1 LIMFYNKSARKRPL
15 QLALSAVAIA
25 GSVVGAWFVIESS
38 KITEVYLVTN
48 SDMASGS
55 ALVELDLQTADLALF
70 SIGSSYLQPGEIPEG
85 AYLRRSISAGEAI
98 PRNSVTTQQLD
109 DWSNIVLTPS
119 VELSG
124 AIAAGSKVSVWSS
137 PALDY
142 QSFGEPTIAAL
153 DVEVVAIREP
163 EGSFAQA
170 GKSVELRVPIA
181 SIQSL
186 LRAMANGDAI
196 ALMASSSTLGN

>member
-1 LIMFYNKSARKRPL
+1 MFYNKSARKRPL

-38 KITEVYLVTN
+38 KITEVYLVTQR
-48 SDMASGS
+48 DMASGS
-55 ALVELDLQTADLALF
+55 ALVELELQTADLALF
-70 SIGSSYLQPGEIPEG
+70 SIGTSYLKPGEIPEG
-85 AYLRRSISAGEAI
+85 AYLTRSISAGEAI

>member
-1 LIMFYNKSARKRPL
+1 MFQGKSVRKRPL
-15 QLALSAVAIA
+15 QLVLSAVAIA
-25 GSVVGAWFVIESS
+25 GSVVGAWFVIDSS
-38 KITEVYLVTN
+38 KITEVYLVTT
-48 SDMASGS
+48 SDLASGS
-55 ALVELDLQTADLALF
+55 ALLESELATADLALF
-70 SIGSSYLQPGEIPEG
+70 QIGASYLQPGELPEG
-85 AYLRRSISAGEAI
+85 SYLIRSVSAGEAI
-98 PRNSVTTQQLD
+98 PRSSVTTQLLD
-109 DWSNIVLTPS
+109 DFSNIVLTPS

-124 AIAAGSKVSVWSS
+124 ALAPGSRVSVWAS

-142 QSFGEPTIAAL
+142 QSFGEPSIAAL

-170 GKSVELRVPIA
+170 GKSVELRVPMA

>member
-1 LIMFYNKSARKRPL
+1 MFYNKSARKRPL

-38 KITEVYLVTN
+38 KITEVYLVTQR
-48 SDMASGS
+48 DMASGS

>member
-1 LIMFYNKSARKRPL
+1 MSYNKSVRKRPI
-15 QLALSAVAIA
+15 QLVLSFMAIA

-38 KITEVYLVTN
+38 KITEVYLVTK
-48 SDMASGS
+48 SDLASGT
-55 ALVELDLQTADLALF
+55 ALVELELETAELALF
-70 SIGSSYLQPGEIPEG
+70 SLGPSYLKPGQLPEG
-85 AYLRRSISAGEAI
+85 SYLTRAVPAGEAI
-98 PRNSVTTQQLD
+98 PKSSVTTQQLD

-124 AIAAGSKVSVWSS
+124 EITSGSKVSVWAS

-153 DVEVVAIREP
+153 DAEVVAIRDP

-170 GKSVELRVPIA
+170 GKSVELRVPVA
-181 SIQSL
+181 NIQAL
-186 LRAMANGDAI
+186 LRAVVNGDAL
-196 ALMASSSTLGN
+196 ALMASGSSLGN

>member
-1 LIMFYNKSARKRPL
+1 MFYNKSARKRPL

-38 KITEVYLVTN
+38 KITEVYLVTQR
-48 SDMASGS
+48 DMASGS

-85 AYLRRSISAGEAI
+85 AYLTRSISAGEAI

>member
-1 LIMFYNKSARKRPL
+1 MFYSKSVRKRPM
-15 QLALSAVAIA
+15 QLVLSVVAIA

-38 KITEVYLVTN
+38 KITEVYLVTKT
-48 SDMASGS
+48 DLASGT
-55 ALVELDLQTADLALF
+55 ALAEFDLEKAELALF
-70 SIGSSYLQPGEIPEG
+70 SMGSSYLQPGDLPSG
-85 AYLRRSISAGEAI
+85 SYLSRALSAGEAI
-98 PRNSVTTQQLD
+98 PKSAVTTQLLD

-124 AIAAGSKVSVWSS
+124 AIAPGSKVSVWAS

-142 QSFGEPTIAAL
+142 QSFGEPAIAAL

-163 EGSFAQA
+163 EGSFAQGDKA
-170 GKSVELRVPIA
+170 VELRVPLA

-186 LRAMANGDAI
+186 LRAIANGDAI
-196 ALMASSSTLGN
+196 ALTASSSTLGN

>member
-1 LIMFYNKSARKRPL
+1 MNFKNSGRKRPL

-48 SDMASGS
+48 SDLASGT
-55 ALVELDLQTADLALF
+55 ALLETELSTADLALF
-70 SIGSSYLQPGEIPEG
+70 QLGDSYLKPGELPEG
-85 AYLRRSISAGEAI
+85 SYLTRSISAGEVI
-98 PRNSVTTQQLD
+98 PRNSVTTQVLD
-109 DWSNIVLTPS
+109 DFSNIVLTPT
-119 VELSG
+119 VELSE
-124 AIAAGSKVSVWSS
+124 AITPGIRVSVWAS

-142 QSFGEPTIAAL
+142 QSFGEPSIAAL

-163 EGSFAQA
+163 GGSFAQA

-196 ALMASSSTLGN
+196 ALMASGSTLGN

>member
-1 LIMFYNKSARKRPL
+1 MSYNKSVRKRPI
-15 QLALSAVAIA
+15 QLVLSFMAIA

-38 KITEVYLVTN
+38 KITEVYLVTK
-48 SDMASGS
+48 SDLASGT
-55 ALVELDLQTADLALF
+55 ALVELELETAELALF
-70 SIGSSYLQPGEIPEG
+70 SLGPSYLKPGQLPEG
-85 AYLRRSISAGEAI
+85 SYLTRAVPAGETI
-98 PRNSVTTQQLD
+98 PKSSVTTQQLD

-124 AIAAGSKVSVWSS
+124 EITSGSKVSVWAS

-153 DVEVVAIREP
+153 DAEVVAIREP

-170 GKSVELRVPIA
+170 GKSVELRVPVA
-181 SIQSL
+181 NIQAL
-186 LRAMANGDAI
+186 LRAVVNGDAL
-196 ALMASSSTLGN
+196 ALMASGSSLGN

>member
-1 LIMFYNKSARKRPL
+1 MFYNKSARKRPL

-38 KITEVYLVTN
+38 KITEVYLVTQR
-48 SDMASGS
+48 DMASGS
-55 ALVELDLQTADLALF
+55 ALVELELQTADLALF

-85 AYLRRSISAGEAI
+85 AYLTRSISAGEAI

-196 ALMASSSTLGN
+196 ALMASSATLGN

>member
-1 LIMFYNKSARKRPL
+1 MLYSKSARKRPL

-70 SIGSSYLQPGEIPEG
+70 SIGTSYLQPGEIPEG
-85 AYLRRSISAGEAI
+85 AYLTRSISAGEAI

-196 ALMASSSTLGN
+196 ALMASSATLGN

>member
-1 LIMFYNKSARKRPL
+1 MLYSKSARKRPL

-38 KITEVYLVTN
+38 KITEVYLVTQR
-48 SDMASGS
+48 DMASGS
-55 ALVELDLQTADLALF
+55 ALVELELQTADLALF

-85 AYLRRSISAGEAI
+85 AYLTRSISAGEAI

>member
-85 AYLRRSISAGEAI
+85 AYLTRSISAGEAI

>member
-1 LIMFYNKSARKRPL
+1 MFYSKSVRKRPM
-15 QLALSAVAIA
+15 QLVLSVVAIA

-38 KITEVYLVTN
+38 KITEVYLVTKT
-48 SDMASGS
+48 DLASGT
-55 ALVELDLQTADLALF
+55 ALAEFDLEKAELALF
-70 SIGSSYLQPGEIPEG
+70 SMGSSYLQPGDLPSG
-85 AYLRRSISAGEAI
+85 SYLSRALSAGEAI
-98 PRNSVTTQQLD
+98 PKSAVTTQLLD

-124 AIAAGSKVSVWSS
+124 AIAPGSKVSIWAS

-142 QSFGEPTIAAL
+142 QSFGEPAIAAL

-163 EGSFAQA
+163 EGSFAQGDKA
-170 GKSVELRVPIA
+170 VELRVPLA

-186 LRAMANGDAI
+186 LRAIANGDAI
-196 ALMASSSTLGN
+196 ALTASSSTLGN

>member
-1 LIMFYNKSARKRPL
+1 MSRRTTVRKRPV
-15 QLALSAVAIA
+15 QLALSTLAIA

-38 KITEVYLVTN
+38 KITEVYLVT
-48 SDMASGS
+48 SRDMASGS
-55 ALVELDLQTADLALF
+55 ALLETELATAELAL
-70 SIGSSYLQPGEIPEG
+70 SNLGSSYLQPGEVTESS
-85 AYLRRSISAGEAI
+85 YLTRSLSAGEAI
-98 PRNSVTTQQLD
+98 PRSSVTTQLLD
-109 DWSNIVLTPS
+109 DFSNIVLTPA

-124 AIAAGSKVSVWSS
+124 QIAPGSLVSVWAS

-142 QSFGEPTIAAL
+142 QSFGEPSIAAL

-170 GKSVELRVPIA
+170 GKSVELRVPVA

>member
-1 LIMFYNKSARKRPL
+1 MSYNKSVRKRPI
-15 QLALSAVAIA
+15 QLVLSFMAIA

-38 KITEVYLVTN
+38 KITEVYLVTK
-48 SDMASGS
+48 SDLASGT
-55 ALVELDLQTADLALF
+55 ALVELELETAELALF
-70 SIGSSYLQPGEIPEG
+70 SLGPSYLKPGQLPEG
-85 AYLRRSISAGEAI
+85 SYLTRAVPAGETI
-98 PRNSVTTQQLD
+98 PKSSVTTQQLD

-124 AIAAGSKVSVWSS
+124 EITSGSKVSVWAS

-153 DVEVVAIREP
+153 DAEVVAIREP

-170 GKSVELRVPIA
+170 GKSVELRVPVA
-181 SIQSL
+181 NIQAL
-186 LRAMANGDAI
+186 LRAVVNGDAL
-196 ALMASSSTLGN
+196 ALMASGSSLRN

>member
-1 LIMFYNKSARKRPL
+1 MFQGKSVRKRPL
-15 QLALSAVAIA
+15 QLVLSVVAIA
-25 GSVVGAWFVIESS
+25 SSVVGAWFVIDSS
-38 KITEVYLVTN
+38 KITEVYLVTT
-48 SDMASGS
+48 SDLASGS
-55 ALVELDLQTADLALF
+55 ALLESELATADLALF
-70 SIGSSYLQPGEIPEG
+70 QIGASYLQPGELPEG
-85 AYLRRSISAGEAI
+85 SYLVRSVSAGEAI
-98 PRNSVTTQQLD
+98 PRSSVTTQLLD
-109 DWSNIVLTPS
+109 DFSNIVLTPS

-124 AIAAGSKVSVWSS
+124 ALAPGSRVSVWAS

-142 QSFGEPTIAAL
+142 QSFGEPSIAAL

-170 GKSVELRVPIA
+170 GKSVELRVPMA

>member
-1 LIMFYNKSARKRPL
+1 MISNKSGKKRPL
-15 QLALSAVAIA
+15 QLALSVIAIA
-25 GSVVGAWFVIESS
+25 GSVIGAWFVIESS
-38 KITEVYLVTN
+38 KITEVYLVTK
-48 SDMASGS
+48 SDLASGS
-55 ALVELDLQTADLALF
+55 ALLETELATADLALF
-70 SIGSSYLQPGEIPEG
+70 SIGSSYLQPGELPEG
-85 AYLRRSISAGEAI
+85 SYLARSLSAGEAI
-98 PRNSVTTQQLD
+98 PRSSVTTQLLD
-109 DWSNIVLTPS
+109 DFSNLVLTPS

-124 AIAAGSKVSVWSS
+124 EIAPGARVSVWAS

-153 DVEVVAIREP
+153 DVEVVAIVEP

-170 GKSVELRVPIA
+170 GKSVELRVPVA

-196 ALMASSSTLGN
+196 ALMASSTSLGN

>member
-1 LIMFYNKSARKRPL
+1 MFQGKSVRKRPL
-15 QLALSAVAIA
+15 KLVLSVVAIA
-25 GSVVGAWFVIESS
+25 SSVVGAWFVIDSS
-38 KITEVYLVTN
+38 KITEVYLVTT
-48 SDMASGS
+48 SDLASGS
-55 ALVELDLQTADLALF
+55 ALLESELATADLALF
-70 SIGSSYLQPGEIPEG
+70 QIGASYLQPGELPEG
-85 AYLRRSISAGEAI
+85 SYLVRSVSAGEAI
-98 PRNSVTTQQLD
+98 PRSSVTTQLLD
-109 DWSNIVLTPS
+109 DFSNIVLTPS

-124 AIAAGSKVSVWSS
+124 ALAPGSRVSVWAS

-142 QSFGEPTIAAL
+142 QSFGEPSIAAL

-170 GKSVELRVPIA
+170 GKSVELRVPMA

>member
-1 LIMFYNKSARKRPL
+1 MFNNKSGTRRPL
-15 QLALSAVAIA
+15 QLALSVAAIA
-25 GSVVGAWFVIESS
+25 GSVIGAWFVIESS

-55 ALVELDLQTADLALF
+55 ALAERQLATADLALF
-70 SIGSSYLQPGEIPEG
+70 SIGSSYLQPGELPES
-85 AYLRRSISAGEAI
+85 AYLTRSISAGEAI
-98 PRNSVTTQQLD
+98 PKSSVTTQQLD
-109 DWSNIVLTPS
+109 DFSNIVLTPS

-124 AIAAGSKVSVWSS
+124 AIAPGSRVSVWAS

-142 QSFGEPTIAAL
+142 QSFGEPVIAAL
-153 DVEVVAIREP
+153 DVEVVAIVEP
-163 EGSFAQA
+163 EASFAQA
-170 GKSVELRVPIA
+170 GKSVELRVPVT

-196 ALMASSSTLGN
+196 ALMASSTPLGN

>member
-1 LIMFYNKSARKRPL
+1 MFYNKSARKRPL

-38 KITEVYLVTN
+38 KITEVYLVTQR
-48 SDMASGS
+48 DMASGS
-55 ALVELDLQTADLALF
+55 ALVELELQTADLALF
-70 SIGSSYLQPGEIPEG
+70 SIGTSYLQPGEIPEG
-85 AYLRRSISAGEAI
+85 AYLTRSISAGEAI
-98 PRNSVTTQQLD
+98 PRSSVTTQQLD
-109 DWSNIVLTPS
+109 DYSNIVLTPS

-124 AIAAGSKVSVWSS
+124 AIVAGSKVSVWSS

-153 DVEVVAIREP
+153 DVEVVAVREP
-163 EGSFAQA
+163 EDSFAQA

-186 LRAMANGDAI
+186 LRAIANGDAI

>member
-1 LIMFYNKSARKRPL
+1 MFYNKSGKKRPL
-15 QLALSAVAIA
+15 QLALSVIAIA
-25 GSVVGAWFVIESS
+25 GSVIGAWFVIESS
-38 KITEVYLVTN
+38 KITEVYLVTK
-48 SDMASGS
+48 SDLASGS
-55 ALVELDLQTADLALF
+55 ALLETELATADLALF
-70 SIGSSYLQPGEIPEG
+70 SIGSSYLQPGELPEG
-85 AYLRRSISAGEAI
+85 SYLTRSLSAGEAI
-98 PRNSVTTQQLD
+98 PRSSVTTQLLD
-109 DWSNIVLTPS
+109 DFSNLVLTPS

-124 AIAAGSKVSVWSS
+124 AIAPGARVSVWAS

-153 DVEVVAIREP
+153 DVEVVAIVEP

-170 GKSVELRVPIA
+170 GKSVELRVPVA

-196 ALMASSSTLGN
+196 ALMASSTYLGN

>member
-1 LIMFYNKSARKRPL
+1 MNYKNSGRQRPL

-25 GSVVGAWFVIESS
+25 GSVIGAWFVIESS

-48 SDMASGS
+48 SDLASGA
-55 ALVELDLQTADLALF
+55 ALLETELATADLALF
-70 SIGSSYLQPGEIPEG
+70 QFGASYLKPGELPEG
-85 AYLRRSISAGEAI
+85 SYLTRSISAGEVI
-98 PRNSVTTQQLD
+98 PRSSVTTQVLD
-109 DWSNIVLTPS
+109 DFSNIVLTPS
-119 VELSG
+119 VELSE
-124 AIAAGSKVSVWSS
+124 AIAPGNRVTVWAS

-196 ALMASSSTLGN
+196 ALMASGSTLGN

>member
-1 LIMFYNKSARKRPL
+1 MFYNKSARKRPL
-15 QLALSAVAIA
+15 QLALSSVAIA

-38 KITEVYLVTN
+38 KITEVYLVTQR
-48 SDMASGS
+48 DMASGS

-85 AYLRRSISAGEAI
+85 AYLTRSISAGEAI

-124 AIAAGSKVSVWSS
+124 AIEAGSKVSVWSS

>member
-1 LIMFYNKSARKRPL
+1 MLYSKSARKRPL

-48 SDMASGS
+48 SDMASGR

-85 AYLRRSISAGEAI
+85 AYLTRSISAGEAI

>member
-1 LIMFYNKSARKRPL
+1 MFHSKSVRKRPL
-15 QLALSAVAIA
+15 LLVLSVVAIA
-25 GSVVGAWFVIESS
+25 GSVVGAWFLIESS
-38 KITEVYLVTN
+38 KITEVYLITKN
-48 SDMASGS
+48 DLASGS
-55 ALVELDLQTADLALF
+55 SLKEIELSTADLALF
-70 SIGSSYLQPGEIPEG
+70 SVGSSYLQPGELPEG
-85 AYLRRSISAGEAI
+85 SYLTRSISAGEAI
-98 PRNSVTTQQLD
+98 PRTAVTTQQLD
-109 DWSNIVLTPS
+109 DFSNIVLSPS

-124 AIAAGSKVSVWSS
+124 AIAPGSRVSVWAS

-142 QSFGEPTIAAL
+142 QSFGEPSITAL

-186 LRAMANGDAI
+186 LRAMANRDAI
-196 ALMASSSTLGN
+196 AVMASSATLGN

>member
-1 LIMFYNKSARKRPL
+1 MSRRTTVRKRPV
-15 QLALSAVAIA
+15 QLALSTLAIA

-38 KITEVYLVTN
+38 KITEVYLVT
-48 SDMASGS
+48 SRDMASGS
-55 ALVELDLQTADLALF
+55 ALLETELATAELAL
-70 SIGSSYLQPGEIPEG
+70 SNLGSSYLQPGEVPESS
-85 AYLRRSISAGEAI
+85 YLTRSLSAGEAI
-98 PRNSVTTQQLD
+98 PRSSVTTQLLD
-109 DWSNIVLTPS
+109 DFSNIVLTPA

-124 AIAAGSKVSVWSS
+124 QIAPGSLVSVWAS

-142 QSFGEPTIAAL
+142 QSFGEPSIAAL
-153 DVEVVAIREP
+153 DVEVVAIRER

-170 GKSVELRVPIA
+170 GKSVELRVPVA

>member
-1 LIMFYNKSARKRPL
+1 MFQSKSVRKRPL
-15 QLALSAVAIA
+15 QLAVSTLAIA
-25 GSVVGAWFVIESS
+25 GSVVGAWLVIESS
-38 KITEVYLVTN
+38 KITEVYLVT
-48 SDMASGS
+48 STDMASGS
-55 ALVELDLQTADLALF
+55 ALLESELATADLALF
-70 SIGSSYLQPGEIPEG
+70 QIGSSYLQPGELPEG
-85 AYLRRSISAGEAI
+85 SYLTRSISAGEAI
-98 PRNSVTTQQLD
+98 PRSSVTTQQLD
-109 DWSNIVLTPS
+109 DHSNIVLTPS

-124 AIAAGSKVSVWSS
+124 VITPGSRVSVWAS

-142 QSFGEPTIAAL
+142 QSFGEPSIAAL

>member
-1 LIMFYNKSARKRPL
+1 MLYSKSARKRPL

-38 KITEVYLVTN
+38 KITEVYLVTQR
-48 SDMASGS
+48 DMASGS

-85 AYLRRSISAGEAI
+85 AYLTRSISAGEAI